1 MKLMLDLNVLLDV
14 VQKRQPHYP
23 ASAEILDIALK
34 ERCGVIPAHALTTL
48 HYLITKHADKAMA
61 DEFLDWLL
69 QKFSIATTSM
79 ETFLLA
85 RQLKMP
91 DFEDAVV
98 SANAQEQGCEY
109 IITRNRKDFKNS
121 SIQALTPA
129 EFLSLQRQ

>member
-1 MKLMLDLNVLLDV
+1 MKLMFDLNVLLDV
-14 VQKRQPHYP
+14 VQKRQPHYR
-23 ASAEILDIALK
+23 ASAEILNIALK
-34 ERCGVIPAHALTTL
+34 DQCGVAPAHALTTL
-48 HYLITKHADKAMA
+48 HYLITKYADKAMA

-69 QKFSIATTSM
+69 LKFSIAATSK

-85 RQLKMP
+85 LQFKMP

-121 SIQALTPA
+121 RVQALTPA
-129 EFLSLQRQ
+129 EYLALQLQ